1 MIQYNS
7 VLKHSRGIQEGYIKM
22 NVGALLKTTKGKI
35 LAGAGGTVVAVGIGV
50 AVLLQGGGYRSI
62 AVEQVAGTVNVV
74 GEMNNGQAY
83 KGEHLY
89 SGDDVTVMDAS
100 ELVMC
105 MDNDKYVYA
114 DANTHFK
121 LEASDKSEDSR
132 IKIYLDA
139 GSELNELQSKLE
151 AGETYEVD
159 TPNSTMSVRGTSFRV
174 TVYKASDGLIYTLT
188 EVTTGE
194 VLVRLKTTDGSYN
207 GVEKLFTPGQSA
219 LIRGNSEF
227 SEFVSSGLLDANDI
241 ENTGDDD
248 ALELAYGSLPED
260 GMERLIALLEGGN
273 LIESDEEPETKEE
286 VKDTKKEEVKKEEP
300 EKKEEVEED
309 TTEEET
315 DEDDTEED
323 EDNKTLLQKLA
334 EAAIASR
341 NDDGTINLK
350 DGTLFDPDYYA
361 NANPDVV
368 EKFGSSDEDLLAHY
382 LIFGKNE
389 DRAPSEKAEQEK
401 LNEWI
406 AFTKELA
413 ASNEVEEEPEEEDE
427 PDTSSNG
434 STWKGATS
442 GSINGSGRLTL
453 GNNPTAVASITTL
466 NGNPSIA
473 FDSGVQGPANVQL
486 PFAVTDTQNGNFTLN
501 SLKDINWSGST
512 GLNDNVEVR
521 DAQGNKVQIIH
532 GNEDTYRLTNSNG
545 KVLFEET
552 TANGNDPAPRLA
564 SAIADPNNNIP

>member
-1 MIQYNS
+1 
-7 VLKHSRGIQEGYIKM
+7 M

-105 MDNDKYVYA
+105 MDNDKFVYA

-151 AGETYEVD
+151 SGETYEVD

-188 EVTTGE
+188 EITTGE

-241 ENTGDDD
+241 ENTGDED

-309 TTEEET
+309 TTEE
-315 DEDDTEED
+315 DDTEEE
-323 EDNKTLLQKLA
+323 EDNRTLLQKLA

-368 EKFGSSDEDLLAHY
+368 EKFGSDDEDLLAHY

-401 LNEWI
+401 MDEWI

-413 ASNEVEEEPEEEDE
+413 ASNVVEEEEPEEEDSSVNTNTSTNNNNGPVYTHTIAANSTGDYDGNSRGTIDGISVNMGNVDLTQSSKYIQIRATTISQSGVNMSLPVHFE
-427 PDTSSNG
+427 PPQGSTSGQEWLNDASDLNWRDSAAPMSVTGSDGSVATVTESNG
-434 STWKGATS
+434 VRTYNYTSTD
-442 GSINGSGRLTL
+442 
-453 GNNPTAVASITTL
+453 PT
-466 NGNPSIA
+466 NKPSISTSDWDL
-473 FDSGVQGPANVQL
+473 FQSKM
-486 PFAVTDTQNGNFTLN
+486 TDY
-501 SLKDINWSGST
+501 
-512 GLNDNVEVR
+512 
-521 DAQGNKVQIIH
+521 
-532 GNEDTYRLTNSNG
+532 YR
-545 KVLFEET
+545 
-552 TANGNDPAPRLA
+552 P
-564 SAIADPNNNIP
+564 

>member
-1 MIQYNS
+1 
-7 VLKHSRGIQEGYIKM
+7 M

-35 LAGAGGTVVAVGIGV
+35 MAGAGGTVVAVGIGV

-62 AVEQVAGTVNVV
+62 AVEQVDGTVNVV
-74 GEMNNGQAY
+74 GERNNGLAY

-100 ELVMC
+100 ELIMC
-105 MDNDKYVYA
+105 IDSDKYVCA

-139 GSELNELQSKLE
+139 GSELNELQSKLD

-188 EVTTGE
+188 EVTSGE

-207 GVEKLFTPGQSA
+207 GTEKLFTPGQSA

-241 ENTGDDD
+241 ENSGDDD

-260 GMERLIALLEGGN
+260 GMERLITLLEGGN
-273 LIESDEEPETKEE
+273 LIESDEETEIKEE

-300 EKKEEVEED
+300 EKKEEIEED

-323 EDNKTLLQKLA
+323 EDNRTLLQKLA
-334 EAAIASR
+334 DAAIASR
-341 NDDGTINLK
+341 NDDGTLNLN

-361 NANPDVV
+361 RNNPDVV
-368 EKFGSSDEDLLAHY
+368 EKFGGSDKDLLAHY

-389 DRAPSEKAEQEK
+389 DRSPSEKAAKAKEE
-401 LNEWI
+401 EWI
-406 AFTKELA
+406 RLTREIANMETNNDESEDGNDDNNT
-413 ASNEVEEEPEEEDE
+413 ASTTPPASQGQSYAYTVAKNSEPALDNFVVNFGNGMTGLLNTSI
-427 PDTSSNG
+427 DTSASQNHHQGITGLKVDQSNALINLPITLKEVDPSRSDFPISNPARIDYSGSATPMTIYGDDG
-434 STWKGATS
+434 STTTVTETGGMRSYSYTNPADPTKNYTS
-442 GSINGSGRLTL
+442 ND
-453 GNNPTAVASITTL
+453 AVAFQSYLIDL
-466 NGNPSIA
+466 YEP
-473 FDSGVQGPANVQL
+473 
-486 PFAVTDTQNGNFTLN
+486 
-501 SLKDINWSGST
+501 
-512 GLNDNVEVR
+512 
-521 DAQGNKVQIIH
+521 
-532 GNEDTYRLTNSNG
+532 
-545 KVLFEET
+545 
-552 TANGNDPAPRLA
+552 
-564 SAIADPNNNIP
+564 

>member
-1 MIQYNS
+1 
-7 VLKHSRGIQEGYIKM
+7 M
-22 NVGALLKTTKGKI
+22 NIGALLKTTKGKV
-35 LAGAGGTVVAVGIGV
+35 LAGAGGTVVAVGIAI

-62 AVEQVAGTVNVV
+62 AVEQVSGTVNVV
-74 GEMNNGQAY
+74 GEMYNGQAY

-241 ENTGDDD
+241 ENTDDED
-248 ALELAYGSLPED
+248 ALELAYESLPED
-260 GMERLIALLEGGN
+260 GMERLIALLIGGN
-273 LIESDEEPETKEE
+273 FIESDEEPEAKEE
-286 VKDTKKEEVKKEEP
+286 VKDPKKEEVKKEEA
-300 EKKEEVEED
+300 EKKEEVVED

-315 DEDDTEED
+315 SEED
-323 EDNKTLLQKLA
+323 NEEEDNRTLLQKLA

-413 ASNEVEEEPEEEDE
+413 ASNEEDTE
-427 PDTSSNG
+427 SKSDEDDSSSSNTNTNTNTNNNPAPVSSVTLTDAGRILANGKQIG
-434 STWKGATS
+434 SFMNASNELYFASDGVFAD
-442 GSINGSGRLTL
+442 GNIALPLTL
-453 GNNPTAVASITTL
+453 TDSSNNTYTITSLSQVAWDSTDDCNGHNIT
-466 NGNPSIA
+466 I
-473 FDSGVQGPANVQL
+473 
-486 PFAVTDTQNGNFTLN
+486 TDQNGNVARIIQVPDGAGGYNQRFTVTDSSGTVGFDQTYPTNPDAKVNLSTYVA
-501 SLKDINWSGST
+501 SL
-512 GLNDNVEVR
+512 
-521 DAQGNKVQIIH
+521 
-532 GNEDTYRLTNSNG
+532 
-545 KVLFEET
+545 
-552 TANGNDPAPRLA
+552 
-564 SAIADPNNNIP
+564 

>member
-1 MIQYNS
+1 
-7 VLKHSRGIQEGYIKM
+7 M
-22 NVGALLKTTKGKI
+22 NFGALLKTTKGKI

-188 EVTTGE
+188 EITTGE

-241 ENTGDDD
+241 ENTDDDD
-248 ALELAYGSLPED
+248 ALELAYGSLPQD

-273 LIESDEEPETKEE
+273 LIASDEEPETIEE
-286 VKDTKKEEVKKEEP
+286 VKDIKKEEVKKEEP

-315 DEDDTEED
+315 DEDDTEEE
-323 EDNKTLLQKLA
+323 EDNRTFLQKLA

-361 NANPDVV
+361 
-368 EKFGSSDEDLLAHY
+368 SLLEDNTDPLY
-382 LIFGKNE
+382 N
-389 DRAPSEKAEQEK
+389 RATMMRTAP
-401 LNEWI
+401 
-406 AFTKELA
+406 
-413 ASNEVEEEPEEEDE
+413 
-427 PDTSSNG
+427 G
-434 STWKGATS
+434 STFKPISAVTGVSEGVLGIDEYITDLGVFEEVYTKPKCWIYRDFRLTH
-442 GSINGSGRLTL
+442 GSINI
-453 GNNPTAVASITTL
+453 PTAIDISC
-466 NGNPSIA
+466 NY
-473 FDSGVQGPANVQL
+473 F
-486 PFAVTDTQNGNFTLN
+486 FFTVGYRLATRSHKYVDDEGLA
-501 SLKDINWSGST
+501 SLK
-512 GLNDNVEVR
+512 
-521 DAQGNKVQIIH
+521 K
-532 GNEDTYRLTNSNG
+532 Y
-545 KVLFEET
+545 
-552 TANGNDPAPRLA
+552 
-564 SAIADPNNNIP
+564 AIFKC

>member
-7 VLKHSRGIQEGYIKM
+7 ALKHYRELQEGYINM

-105 MDNDKYVYA
+105 MDNDKFVYA

-273 LIESDEEPETKEE
+273 LIASDEEPETKEE
-286 VKDTKKEEVKKEEP
+286 VKDIKKEEVKKEEP
-300 EKKEEVEED
+300 EKKEELEED

-413 ASNEVEEEPEEEDE
+413 ASNEVEEEPDEEEDN
-427 PDTSSNG
+427 S
-434 STWKGATS
+434 ATT
-442 GSINGSGRLTL
+442 N
-453 GNNPTAVASITTL
+453 
-466 NGNPSIA
+466 
-473 FDSGVQGPANVQL
+473 
-486 PFAVTDTQNGNFTLN
+486 
-501 SLKDINWSGST
+501 
-512 GLNDNVEVR
+512 
-521 DAQGNKVQIIH
+521 
-532 GNEDTYRLTNSNG
+532 TNSNTNNAITASYDSTSG
-545 KVLFEET
+545 AVTINYKNT
-552 TANGNDPAPRLA
+552 TINGTYSTYRTLSILNADADIDLPLVITDTSGNGQDVTLNYLRDIDYEHSSGNITISNSNGTVKKYNGNYTVTDASGTVLYDGPSLA
-564 SAIADPNNNIP
+564 DAEAWYRPLN

>member
-1 MIQYNS
+1 
-7 VLKHSRGIQEGYIKM
+7 M
-22 NVGALLKTTKGKI
+22 NVGALLKTTRGKI

-273 LIESDEEPETKEE
+273 FIESDEETETKEE

-368 EKFGSSDEDLLAHY
+368 EKFGSDDEDLLAHY

-413 ASNEVEEEPEEEDE
+413 ASNEEDTE
-427 PDTSSNG
+427 SKSDEDDSSSSNTNTNTNTNTNSAPVSSATVNGGGRIVANGVQIG
-434 STWKGATS
+434 SYMNASNEIYFASDGVFADGNIALPLTLTD
-442 GSINGSGRLTL
+442 GSGNT
-453 GNNPTAVASITTL
+453 NTITSLKQVNWVSTNDC
-466 NGNPSIA
+466 NGHNITI
-473 FDSGVQGPANVQL
+473 
-486 PFAVTDTQNGNFTLN
+486 TDQNGNVARIIQVPNGTGGYNQRFTVTD
-501 SLKDINWSGST
+501 SSGT
-512 GLNDNVEVR
+512 VGFDQTYPTNP
-521 DAQGNKVQIIH
+521 DARNNLAGYVQ
-532 GNEDTYRLTNSNG
+532 TL
-545 KVLFEET
+545 
-552 TANGNDPAPRLA
+552 
-564 SAIADPNNNIP
+564 

>member
-1 MIQYNS
+1 MSAGDFI
-7 VLKHSRGIQEGYIKM
+7 
-22 NVGALLKTTKGKI
+22 KTTKGKI
-35 LAGAGGTVVAVGIGV
+35 ITIGGTAVVAVGIAA
-50 AVLLQGGGYRSI
+50 AVLMQGEGYRSI
-62 AVEQVAGTVNVV
+62 AVQEVAGNVTVV
-74 GEMNNGQAY
+74 GEKNNGQAY
-83 KGEHLY
+83 VGEHLY
-89 SGDDVTVMDAS
+89 SGDDVTVGDAS
-100 ELVMC
+100 ELTMC

-188 EVTTGE
+188 EITTGE

-273 LIESDEEPETKEE
+273 FIESDEETETKEE

-315 DEDDTEED
+315 DEDESEED

-361 NANPDVV
+361 RNNPDVV
-368 EKFGSSDEDLLAHY
+368 EKFGSDDEDLLAHY

-401 LNEWI
+401 MNEWI

-413 ASNEVEEEPEEEDE
+413 ASDVVEEEPEEEE
-427 PDTSSNG
+427 EEQVETKPSATVAGTQAQFSAAGGRVEVNG
-434 STWKGATS
+434 KQIASYMGAS
-442 GSINGSGRLTL
+442 GKIYIDPQ
-453 GNNPTAVASITTL
+453 GNNPATSVDI
-466 NGNPSIA
+466 
-473 FDSGVQGPANVQL
+473 VL
-486 PFAVTDTQNGNFTLN
+486 PMTI
-501 SLKDINWSGST
+501 S
-512 GLNDNVEVR
+512 
-521 DAQGNKVQIIH
+521 
-532 GNEDTYRLTNSNG
+532 
-545 KVLFEET
+545 
-552 TANGNDPAPRLA
+552 
-564 SAIADPNNNIP
+564 DPNNQNGGNANIGWNNIDWGSSWTGANNIPVSIRDTNGNRVTLSESNGVKYFVLTRANGASETYSTDPNDPNNVAALEIELSRLP

>member
-1 MIQYNS
+1 
-7 VLKHSRGIQEGYIKM
+7 M

-105 MDNDKYVYA
+105 MDNDKFVYA

-151 AGETYEVD
+151 SGETYEVD

-188 EVTTGE
+188 EITTGE

-413 ASNEVEEEPEEEDE
+413 ASNTTEEDNNTE
-427 PDTSSNG
+427 DEDDSSSSKKNSTPAYFKNPTVASSQYDPNPIDPNGTPTFNATTNGGTAVTITSLANNNSRM
-434 STWKGATS
+434 A
-442 GSINGSGRLTL
+442 INGYNS
-453 GNNPTAVASITTL
+453 V
-466 NGNPSIA
+466 
-473 FDSGVQGPANVQL
+473 DL
-486 PFAVTDTQNGNFTLN
+486 PQTF
-501 SLKDINWSGST
+501 
-512 GLNDNVEVR
+512 
-521 DAQGNKVQIIH
+521 
-532 GNEDTYRLTNSNG
+532 TNSNNNI
-545 KVLFEET
+545 ET
-552 TANGNDPAPRLA
+552 ATVRTPKQIVWKESVNGASVNYTYNDPMNATDHWDYTVTKTGND
-564 SAIADPNNNIP
+564 SYTISQSINNGPTTTTTYSDYNSFESDLMRIQG

>member
-1 MIQYNS
+1 
-7 VLKHSRGIQEGYIKM
+7 M

-105 MDNDKYVYA
+105 MDNDKFVYA

-273 LIESDEEPETKEE
+273 FIESDEETETKEE

-389 DRAPSEKAEQEK
+389 DRAPSEKAAQKK

-413 ASNEVEEEPEEEDE
+413 ASNVVEEEEPEEEEEVSDSSV
-427 PDTSSNG
+427 TNNTNGNTQTVLRSGNRSSNNR
-434 STWKGATS
+434 
-442 GSINGSGRLTL
+442 IY
-453 GNNPTAVASITTL
+453 I
-466 NGNPSIA
+466 
-473 FDSGVQGPANVQL
+473 
-486 PFAVTDTQNGNFTLN
+486 
-501 SLKDINWSGST
+501 
-512 GLNDNVEVR
+512 
-521 DAQGNKVQIIH
+521 
-532 GNEDTYRLTNSNG
+532 
-545 KVLFEET
+545 
-552 TANGNDPAPRLA
+552 GNDPTDALNTIASYAPIGTNGADMMYFDIQQKDVEMELPFTVNDGNTSVDVDSLKKIAWTSSTGNGFNVTVNDGKGNVARIIQDPVSGQQYYTLSGNATFDSRYDTPANSTAMQAMQDAVNRL
-564 SAIADPNNNIP
+564 P

>member
-1 MIQYNS
+1 
-7 VLKHSRGIQEGYIKM
+7 
-22 NVGALLKTTKGKI
+22 
-35 LAGAGGTVVAVGIGV
+35 
-50 AVLLQGGGYRSI
+50 
-62 AVEQVAGTVNVV
+62 
-74 GEMNNGQAY
+74 MNNGQAY

-89 SGDDVTVMDAS
+89 SGDDVNVMDAS

-139 GSELNELQSKLE
+139 GSELNELQSKLD

-273 LIESDEEPETKEE
+273 FIESDEETETKEE

-309 TTEEET
+309 TSEEET
-315 DEDDTEED
+315 DEDDTEEE

-341 NDDGTINLK
+341 NDDGTLNLK

-361 NANPDVV
+361 RNNPDVV
-368 EKFGSSDEDLLAHY
+368 EKFGSDDEDLLAHY
-382 LIFGKNE
+382 LIFGRNE
-389 DRAPSEKAEQEK
+389 DRAPSEKAEKEK

-413 ASNEVEEEPEEEDE
+413 ASNVEEEAPEENEDS
-427 PDTSSNG
+427 DTGSST
-434 STWKGATS
+434 STTNTNTTSTAVTS
-442 GSINGSGRLTL
+442 GTRTNSNRVYIGNDPNDTIASYAGIGPGGRD
-453 GNNPTAVASITTL
+453 VMY
-466 NGNPSIA
+466 
-473 FDSGVQGPANVQL
+473 FDSGTQVDVDMQL
-486 PFAVTDTQNGNFTLN
+486 PFTVDDNNNAIRLS
-501 SLKDINWSGST
+501 SLKDDFAW
-512 GLNDNVEVR
+512 D
-521 DAQGNKVQIIH
+521 QG
-532 GNEDTYRLTNSNG
+532 
-545 KVLFEET
+545 
-552 TANGNDPAPRLA
+552 NGNDHYVKVTDLGKNKVEIIPGANVTTYRFTDSNSNVIYDGTSNAGLK
-564 SAIADPNNNIP
+564 SAIDNYFP

>member
-1 MIQYNS
+1 
-7 VLKHSRGIQEGYIKM
+7 M

-413 ASNEVEEEPEEEDE
+413 ASNEVEEEPEED
-427 PDTSSNG
+427 DDSATTNNTTSN
-434 STWKGATS
+434 TNTTPAYFK
-442 GSINGSGRLTL
+442 
-453 GNNPTAVASITTL
+453 NPTAAPGGYDPVGV
-466 NGNPSIA
+466 NGNGSAPFNA
-473 FDSGVQGPANVQL
+473 TTSGGTAVTITSAAANSRMAINGYNATVNLPASFTEAGGGLSYSVNTPRAIEWGQSVDGANVSYNYKDGNGIDHNL
-486 PFAVTDTQNGNFTLN
+486 VITKNGADSYTVVDNTNGN
-501 SLKDINWSGST
+501 SIST
-512 GLNDNVEVR
+512 PYDYTDFDRYIRNL
-521 DAQGNKVQIIH
+521 
-532 GNEDTYRLTNSNG
+532 
-545 KVLFEET
+545 
-552 TANGNDPAPRLA
+552 P
-564 SAIADPNNNIP
+564 

>member
-1 MIQYNS
+1 
-7 VLKHSRGIQEGYIKM
+7 M
-22 NVGALLKTTKGKI
+22 NVGALLKTIKGKI

-188 EVTTGE
+188 EITTGE

-309 TTEEET
+309 STEEET
-315 DEDDTEED
+315 DEDDSEDD
-323 EDNKTLLQKLA
+323 EDNRTLLQKLA
-334 EAAIASR
+334 DAAIASR

-368 EKFGSSDEDLLAHY
+368 EKFGSDDENLLAHY

-401 LNEWI
+401 MNEWI

-413 ASNEVEEEPEEEDE
+413 ASNTTEEDNNTADE
-427 PDTSSNG
+427 DNSSSSKKNSTPAYFKNPTVAAGQYDLNNNVNPNGPNAANMFNATTNGGTAVTITSTSTSNSSRMAING
-434 STWKGATS
+434 YNNVSLPETFNATDGS
-442 GSINGSGRLTL
+442 GSIHVDRPINIEWDQSVNG
-453 GNNPTAVASITTL
+453 
-466 NGNPSIA
+466 
-473 FDSGVQGPANVQL
+473 ANVSYDYQDGIGIDHNLVITKNGADSYTVVDNTNANSISTTYNATDFNTYIRNL
-486 PFAVTDTQNGNFTLN
+486 P
-501 SLKDINWSGST
+501 
-512 GLNDNVEVR
+512 
-521 DAQGNKVQIIH
+521 
-532 GNEDTYRLTNSNG
+532 
-545 KVLFEET
+545 
-552 TANGNDPAPRLA
+552 
-564 SAIADPNNNIP
+564 

>member
-1 MIQYNS
+1 
-7 VLKHSRGIQEGYIKM
+7 M

-62 AVEQVAGTVNVV
+62 AVEQVAGMVNVV

-105 MDNDKYVYA
+105 MDNDKFVYA

-151 AGETYEVD
+151 SGETYEVD

-188 EVTTGE
+188 EITTGE

-368 EKFGSSDEDLLAHY
+368 EKFGSDDEDLLAHY

-413 ASNEVEEEPEEEDE
+413 ASNEVEGEEPEKEEESAEIKTNTTTVAGTQAQFSAVGGRVYVNNEQVASYSSTTGMLFTD
-427 PDTSSNG
+427 PTGTSPASSVALVVPMTISDPNNTNG
-434 STWKGATS
+434 GTVNIGWDKIDWDACSTS
-442 GSINGSGRLTL
+442 GDTVPVSIS
-453 GNNPTAVASITTL
+453 
-466 NGNPSIA
+466 
-473 FDSGVQGPANVQL
+473 
-486 PFAVTDTQNGNFTLN
+486 DT
-501 SLKDINWSGST
+501 K
-512 GLNDNVEVR
+512 
-521 DAQGNKVQIIH
+521 GNKVTISDPGQ
-532 GNEDTYRLTNSNG
+532 GVKYYVLTR
-545 KVLFEET
+545 
-552 TANGNDPAPRLA
+552 ANGA
-564 SAIADPNNNIP
+564 SETYSSDVNDPNNIAALQAELSKLP

>member
-1 MIQYNS
+1 
-7 VLKHSRGIQEGYIKM
+7 M

-105 MDNDKYVYA
+105 MDNDKFVYA

-273 LIESDEEPETKEE
+273 LIASDEEPETKEE
-286 VKDTKKEEVKKEEP
+286 VKDIKKEEVKKEEP
-300 EKKEEVEED
+300 EKKEELEED

-413 ASNEVEEEPEEEDE
+413 ASNEVEEEPDEEEDN
-427 PDTSSNG
+427 S
-434 STWKGATS
+434 ATT
-442 GSINGSGRLTL
+442 N
-453 GNNPTAVASITTL
+453 
-466 NGNPSIA
+466 
-473 FDSGVQGPANVQL
+473 
-486 PFAVTDTQNGNFTLN
+486 
-501 SLKDINWSGST
+501 
-512 GLNDNVEVR
+512 
-521 DAQGNKVQIIH
+521 
-532 GNEDTYRLTNSNG
+532 TNSNTNNAITASYDSTSG
-545 KVLFEET
+545 AVTINYKNT
-552 TANGNDPAPRLA
+552 TINGTYSTYRTLSILNADADIDLPLVITDTSGNGQDVTLNYLRDIDYEHSSGNITISNSNGTVKKYNGNYTVTDASGTVLYDGPSLA
-564 SAIADPNNNIP
+564 DAEAWYRPLN

>member
-1 MIQYNS
+1 
-7 VLKHSRGIQEGYIKM
+7 M

-74 GEMNNGQAY
+74 GQMNNGQAY

-89 SGDDVTVMDAS
+89 SGDDVTVMDSS

-105 MDNDKYVYA
+105 MDNDKFVYA

-139 GSELNELQSKLE
+139 GSELNELQSKLD

-273 LIESDEEPETKEE
+273 FIESDEETETKEE

-300 EKKEEVEED
+300 EKKEEIEED
-309 TTEEET
+309 TSEEET
-315 DEDDTEED
+315 DEDDSED
-323 EDNKTLLQKLA
+323 EDNRSFLQKLA
-334 EAAIASR
+334 DAAIASK

-361 NANPDVV
+361 NTNPDVV

-413 ASNEVEEEPEEEDE
+413 ASNVEEEPEEEEE
-427 PDTSSNG
+427 PDTSSN
-434 STWKGATS
+434 STKTNGNTWNGATS

-453 GNNPTAVASITTL
+453 GNDPTAVASITSL
-466 NGNPSIA
+466 NGNSSIA
-473 FDSGVQGPANVQL
+473 FDSGNQGPANMQL
-486 PFAVTDTQNGNFTLN
+486 PFSVTDTQNGNFTLN
-501 SLKDINWSGST
+501 SLKDINWGGST
-512 GLNDNVEVR
+512 GVNANVEVR

-532 GNEDTYRLTNSNG
+532 GSDDTYRLTNSSG

-552 TANGNDPAPRLA
+552 TANGNQAAINLER
-564 SAIADPNNNIP
+564 AIANQNNNIP

>member
-1 MIQYNS
+1 
-7 VLKHSRGIQEGYIKM
+7 M
-22 NVGALLKTTKGKI
+22 NFGALLKTTKGKVI
-35 LAGAGGTVVAVGIGV
+35 AAAGGTVVAVGIGV

-62 AVEQVAGTVNVV
+62 AVEQVSGTVNVV
-74 GEMNNGQAY
+74 GQMNNGQAY

-151 AGETYEVD
+151 TGETYEVD

-227 SEFVSSGLLDANDI
+227 SEFVSSGLLDVNDI
-241 ENTGDDD
+241 ENKDDDD
-248 ALELAYGSLPED
+248 ALKLAYGSLPED
-260 GMERLIALLEGGN
+260 GMERLIALLEGGD
-273 LIESDEEPETKEE
+273 LIESDEEPEAKEE

-300 EKKEEVEED
+300 EKKEELP
-309 TTEEET
+309 EET
-315 DEDDTEED
+315 VGEAQDEDDSEEP
-323 EDNKTLLQKLA
+323 EDNRSFLEKFA
-334 EAAIASR
+334 ESAIASR
-341 NDDGTINLK
+341 NEDGTINLK

-368 EKFGSSDEDLLAHY
+368 EKFGSSDEELLAHY
-382 LIFGKNE
+382 LIFGRNE

-406 AFTKELA
+406 AFTRELA
-413 ASNEVEEEPEEEDE
+413 ASDVTEEENEPADEDNSTNTNVNNTPAYFKNPTVANGE
-427 PDTSSNG
+427 YNSAGYYVNG
-434 STWKGATS
+434 SQVFDATTTDGTAVTITS
-442 GSINGSGRLTL
+442 NTGNTSRMAINGYTPVNLPTSFRESGGTGTATVENPRRIDWEHSVNGASVTYTYHPPA
-453 GNNPTAVASITTL
+453 NPTENWEYTVSKTGTDSYTISRSVNGAAATTTSY
-466 NGNPSIA
+466 NDYTS
-473 FDSGVQGPANVQL
+473 FDRDL
-486 PFAVTDTQNGNFTLN
+486 
-501 SLKDINWSGST
+501 SLIQW
-512 GLNDNVEVR
+512 
-521 DAQGNKVQIIH
+521 
-532 GNEDTYRLTNSNG
+532 
-545 KVLFEET
+545 
-552 TANGNDPAPRLA
+552 
-564 SAIADPNNNIP
+564 

>member
-1 MIQYNS
+1 
-7 VLKHSRGIQEGYIKM
+7 M

-105 MDNDKYVYA
+105 MDNDKFVYA

-188 EVTTGE
+188 EITTGE

-227 SEFVSSGLLDANDI
+227 SEFVSSGLLDSNDI
-241 ENTGDDD
+241 ENTGDED

-273 LIESDEEPETKEE
+273 LIESDEETETKEE

-315 DEDDTEED
+315 DEDDTEEE
-323 EDNKTLLQKLA
+323 EDNRTLLQKLA

-368 EKFGSSDEDLLAHY
+368 EKFGSDDEDLLAHY
-382 LIFGKNE
+382 LIFGRNE

-413 ASNEVEEEPEEEDE
+413 ASNEVEEEEPEEDSSSETQSNNT
-427 PDTSSNG
+427 TSVG
-434 STWKGATS
+434 TS
-442 GSINGSGRLTL
+442 AYADPNSQRIYISGINYSVARPSSV
-453 GNNPTAVASITTL
+453 NNT
-466 NGNPSIA
+466 PSIA
-473 FDSGVQGPANVQL
+473 FDSSVQGPVNMTIPISITGTQL
-486 PFAVTDTQNGNFTLN
+486 YGDYTIN
-501 SLKDINWSGST
+501 SLKDIDWGGSSGVNADVVVTDERGYSVT
-512 GLNDNVEVR
+512 IDHQNNDDFVFKNPSGRILYSGQSAGDLVANLNN
-521 DAQGNKVQIIH
+521 
-532 GNEDTYRLTNSNG
+532 YL
-545 KVLFEET
+545 
-552 TANGNDPAPRLA
+552 P
-564 SAIADPNNNIP
+564 

>member
-1 MIQYNS
+1 
-7 VLKHSRGIQEGYIKM
+7 M

-35 LAGAGGTVVAVGIGV
+35 LAGAGGTIVAVGIGV

-241 ENTGDDD
+241 ENTDDDD

-273 LIESDEEPETKEE
+273 FIESDEETETKEE

-300 EKKEEVEED
+300 EKKEEVEEVTPD
-309 TTEEET
+309 EET
-315 DEDDTEED
+315 DEDDSED
-323 EDNKTLLQKLA
+323 EDNRTFLQKLA

-361 NANPDVV
+361 RNNPDVV
-368 EKFGSSDEDLLAHY
+368 EKFGSDDEDLLAHY

-413 ASNEVEEEPEEEDE
+413 ASNVVEEEEPEEEDE
-427 PDTSSNG
+427 DNSTTSNINSNNTNTISASYDSTDSSGAVTINYKNTTINGTYSTYRTLSINNADADIDLPLVITDTSGNGQDITLNYLRDIDYEHSSGNITISNSNG
-434 STWKGATS
+434 TVKKY
-442 GSINGSGRLTL
+442 
-453 GNNPTAVASITTL
+453 
-466 NGNPSIA
+466 
-473 FDSGVQGPANVQL
+473 
-486 PFAVTDTQNGNFTLN
+486 NGNFTVTDASGNVLYDGPSLADAEAWYRPLN
-501 SLKDINWSGST
+501 
-512 GLNDNVEVR
+512 
-521 DAQGNKVQIIH
+521 
-532 GNEDTYRLTNSNG
+532 
-545 KVLFEET
+545 
-552 TANGNDPAPRLA
+552 
-564 SAIADPNNNIP
+564 